1 MTGVNTEAPFH
12 IMFVIRSRASKVSQ
26 SHCQEYSP
34 ALLSIVYELR
44 DWVPPKTIASGM
56 ARRPPLLSLR

>member
-1 MTGVNTEAPFH
+1 
-12 IMFVIRSRASKVSQ
+12 MFVIRSRASKVSQ